1 MKLAGFCYA
10 GRRTSRRAK
19 PVCIGEGEM
28 SILPISGAAAPSAP
42 IEEIKKKHSQYFGF

>member
-1 MKLAGFCYA
+1 
-10 GRRTSRRAK
+10 
-19 PVCIGEGEM
+19 M